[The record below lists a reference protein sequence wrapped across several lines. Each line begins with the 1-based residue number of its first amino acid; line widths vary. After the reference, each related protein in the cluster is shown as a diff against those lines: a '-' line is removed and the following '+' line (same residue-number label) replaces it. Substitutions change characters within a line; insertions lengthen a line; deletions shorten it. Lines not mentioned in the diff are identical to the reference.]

1 MTDKPTPSKWAFKIT
16 HILNAVLGENHFP
29 INVADVAKEISSQLY
44 PQDPIVLIQ
53 GDSLPGFEGGLFR
66 GEKGW
71 GILYNKDIRSTGR
84 INYTQAHEFGHYLLH
99 REQFPEGLRCN
110 EQDFIRWES
119 DYRQIEFQANQFAA
133 NLLMPL
139 DDYRRQIAPA
149 LKVDLDMIGGMA
161 DRYEVS
167 LMAALLRWINYTEQ
181 RAVMVV
187 SRDGYIL
194 WARSSK
200 RALRTGAFFRTA
212 NVPPV
217 PIPSQSIAANRDMFD
232 EETAKIGKK
241 FGERVWLREECEE
254 LAIFSDQ
261 YDFVVSLL
269 LLDRTP
275 SYHRDDTDY

>member
-1 MTDKPTPSKWAFKIT
+1 MTDKLTPSKWAFKIT

-99 REQFPEGLRCN
+99 REQFPEGLSCN

-167 LMAALLRWINYTEQ
+167 LMAALLRWINYT
-181 RAVMVV
+181 
-187 SRDGYIL
+187 
-194 WARSSK
+194 
-200 RALRTGAFFRTA
+200 
-212 NVPPV
+212 
-217 PIPSQSIAANRDMFD
+217 
-232 EETAKIGKK
+232 
-241 FGERVWLREECEE
+241 
-254 LAIFSDQ
+254 
-261 YDFVVSLL
+261 
-269 LLDRTP
+269 
-275 SYHRDDTDY
+275 